1 MRYRVLGPARAVPP
15 GGADGPVVPGG
26 GRVRALLTALA
37 AAAGRP
43 VPPAGLAAQVWA
55 GEPPRDPAAA
65 LQALVGRLR
74 RAIGREAVELTP
86 GGYRLVAAPDEVDLF
101 RFEALTADGLAVLD
115 TGPPAEAARLFGE
128 ALALWQGPP
137 LADLPDG
144 ERDPLAVRARQ
155 RHAEARR
162 GAVAAAL
169 ALGRADAALPEA
181 AALAAAEPLDEP
193 LQALWIRALAA
204 SGRQAAAL
212 AAYEEVRVRL
222 AERLGTDPGAG
233 LRALHVELLAG
244 PPGGGDAPPVPGN
257 LPARLTSFV
266 GRGDDL
272 ADVTSALSTQR
283 LVTLVGPGGAGK
295 TRLALEAADTAGTTG
310 TSSTKG
316 PAYPDGVWISEL
328 APVRDGGTAVAD
340 AVLAALGVREPPLAV
355 RAPGQA
361 PDPLARLVE
370 HCRQRRML
378 LIVDNC
384 EHVVGAAAGLVARVL
399 ESCPGVTV
407 LATSREPL
415 GVPGELVRPVGPLHR
430 DAALRL
436 LGERGAAARPGFTV
450 TDDPRAAAEICRRLD
465 GLPLAIELAAAR
477 LRMLTTRQIA
487 DRLDDRFRLLTGG
500 SRTVLPRQQTLR
512 AVVDWSWDLLDHH
525 ERTVLRRLSVFA
537 GGCALPEA
545 EAVCGAGPDGGPDSP
560 DSPDSPDGPDVL
572 HALGALV
579 DKSLVVAAP
588 GDGSAMR
595 YRLLETVAEY
605 AADRLD
611 AAGEREAVERGHLR
625 TYRELTRIGESALR
639 GPGGSMW
646 MTRLDTEIG
655 NVRAALR
662 TAVHYEEEQEGL
674 CLVLSLGWYWQLRS
688 LQSDARTWSTAVAA
702 LGPDPFEA
710 PVRPAEP
717 VAGRCTDTPPPWS
730 PDRLWEAR
738 RGVRMTALAAGG
750 PDGMAVKKA
759 ETRDR
764 LRRIVGAYEPGL
776 PQLVRQ
782 PAAMWF
788 FCKLMTGGFT
798 GLDESADA
806 LVAAC
811 EEQYARGAADGWDL
825 GFTLLMRVRLR
836 SGAFTRPPGGEG
848 PPGVTPE
855 DAGPESDPD
864 RALALFTAA
873 GDDWGIAESYAVRG
887 ENHEWN
893 GRNEA
898 AAADY
903 QDALRIVDRSRQPV
917 QVSSVYKARL
927 MFLKLRT
934 ATDPAVREAAE
945 RELLDAA
952 RDAGTTA
959 GEAEFLATPN
969 MLLARHY
976 GATGRTEQARAQL
989 DVLEKQLSAEAPELF
1004 RGLISGIHAWLDCQ
1018 DGRFPRALDHCR
1030 TALRLLEGLGDFVT
1044 RLMVDQFLCAAWAMA
1059 RLGEAEDAARLIAV
1073 FDAAGHRSGGLG
1085 LQPFHDERRTRTEAE
1100 AAARAALGGEAWQR
1114 AYGEGGSLTVPEAVA
1129 LVGRAQPPAR
1139 ANTTTFSS

>member
-1 MRYRVLGPARAVPP
+1 MTIRYRVLGPARALRPDGS
-15 GGADGPVVPGG
+15 GGDVGP
-26 GRVRALLTALA
+26 RVRALLTALA
-37 AAAGRP
+37 AAGGRP
-43 VPPAGLAAQVWA
+43 VPTGELAARVWA

-74 RAIGREAVELTP
+74 RELGRDAVALTP
-86 GGYRLVAAPDEVDLF
+86 GGYRLVAARDEVDVF
-101 RFEALTADGLAVLD
+101 RFERLAAEGHAALTADR
-115 TGPPAEAARLFGE
+115 PAEAARLLGE

-144 ERDPLAVRARQ
+144 DRDPLAVRARL

-169 ALGRADAALPEA
+169 ALGRADAVLPEA

-193 LQALWIRALAA
+193 SQTLWIRALAA
-204 SGRQAAAL
+204 SGRAAAAL

-233 LRALHVELLAG
+233 LRALHAELLAG
-244 PPGGGDAPPVPGN
+244 TPTATAAEAQPVPGN

-266 GRGDDL
+266 GRRDDL
-272 ADVTSALSTQR
+272 ADVAAALSAHR
-283 LVTLVGPGGAGK
+283 LVTLVGAGGAGK
-295 TRLALEAADTAGTTG
+295 TRLALEAAD
-310 TSSTKG
+310 
-316 PAYPDGVWISEL
+316 PAAPGAPRAAHPDGVWIAEL

-340 AVLAALGVREPPLAV
+340 AVLTALGVREPPLAV
-355 RAPGQA
+355 RAPGPA
-361 PDPLARLVE
+361 SDPLARLVE
-370 HCRQRRML
+370 HCRHRRML

-384 EHVVGAAAGLVARVL
+384 EHVVDAAAGLVARVL
-399 ESCPGVTV
+399 EHCPGVTV

-415 GVPGELVRPVGPLHR
+415 GVPGEVVRPVGPLSP

-450 TDDPRAAAEICRRLD
+450 RDDPRACAEICRRLD
-465 GLPLAIELAAAR
+465 GLPLAVELAAAR
-477 LRMLTTRQIA
+477 LRMLTPRQIA

-500 SRTVLPRQQTLR
+500 SRTALPRQQTLR

-525 ERTVLRRLSVFA
+525 EHTVLRRLSVFA

-545 EAVCGAGPDGGPDSP
+545 EAVCGAGPDGGPG
-560 DSPDSPDGPDVL
+560 GPDVL

-605 AADRLD
+605 AAERLD
-611 AAGEREAVERGHLR
+611 ATGEREAVERCHLR
-625 TYRELTRIGESALR
+625 TYRELTRTGEAVLR
-639 GPGGSMW
+639 GPGGGEW
-646 MTRLDTEIG
+646 MARLDTELG

-662 TAVHYEEEQEGL
+662 TAVRHGEEQEGL

-688 LQSDARTWSTAVAA
+688 LQSDARTWSAAVAA

-710 PVRPAEP
+710 PVQRAGP
-717 VAGRCTDTPPPWS
+717 VTGRCTDLPPPWS
-730 PDRLWEAR
+730 GARLWEAR
-738 RGVRMTALAAGG
+738 RGVRLTALAAGG
-750 PDGMAVKKA
+750 ADGMAVKDPRA
-759 ETRDR
+759 LDR
-764 LRRIVGAYEPGL
+764 LRWIVAAYEPGL
-776 PQLVRQ
+776 PQLCRQ

-788 FCKLMTGGFT
+788 FCKLMTGGYP

-806 LVAAC
+806 FVAAC

-825 GFTLLMRVRLR
+825 ALSLLMRIRLR
-836 SGAFTRPPGGEG
+836 SGGFTRPPGGEG
-848 PPGVTPE
+848 PPE
-855 DAGPESDPD
+855 DDEAEDGRPDPD
-864 RALALFTAA
+864 RALALFEAA

-887 ENHEWN
+887 EDHEWH
-893 GRNEA
+893 GRYEP

-903 QDALRIVDRSRQPV
+903 TAALRVVARSGPPAQA
-917 QVSSVYKARL
+917 SVYRARL
-927 MFLKLRT
+927 LSLTLRT
-934 ATDPAVREAAE
+934 TTDPAEREAAE
-945 RELLDAA
+945 RELLAAA
-952 RDAGTTA
+952 RESGATA
-959 GEAEFLATPN
+959 GETEFLATPN

-976 GATGRTEQARAQL
+976 GSTGRTEAARAQL
-989 DVLEKQLSAEAPELF
+989 DIMDQQLGAGAPELF

-1018 DGRFPRALDHCR
+1018 EGQYARARDRCR
-1030 TALRLLEGLGDFVT
+1030 TALRLLAGLGDFVT

-1059 RLGEAEDAARLIAV
+1059 HLGEAADAAKLIAV
-1073 FDAAGHRSGGLG
+1073 FDTAGHRSGGLG
-1085 LQPFHDERRTRTEAE
+1085 LQPFHDERRTRAEAE
-1100 AAARAALGGEAWQR
+1100 SAAVAALGEEAWRR
-1114 AYGEGGSLTVPEAVA
+1114 AYEEGGSLPVVRAVE
-1129 LVGRAQPPAR
+1129 LV
-1139 ANTTTFSS
+1139 